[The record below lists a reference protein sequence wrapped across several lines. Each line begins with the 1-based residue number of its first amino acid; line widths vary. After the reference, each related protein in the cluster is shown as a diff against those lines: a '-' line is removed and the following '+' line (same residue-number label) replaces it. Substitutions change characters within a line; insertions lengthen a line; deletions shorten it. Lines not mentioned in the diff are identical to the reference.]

1 MILLK
6 HKNSIIKF
14 FVYYFVLFL
23 SLFIIVNLFDIS
35 KDDKISSVEKSI
47 IQNNEEN
54 YNIYV
59 EYPRFHDD
67 KIDTIITNIIYS
79 YVKEFKYEQTNSRS
93 LDMTYELYYFE
104 DYVNITFHIENTNT
118 IIKNKNILINLDKK
132 ELSYITNVYDKEYLL
147 NQINE
152 LVYYKYSNEI
162 YEKIKDTSLNNH
174 TYILSENEIIV
185 YFNDIKFDNLDYIPY
200 VNVFLD
206 ESLNVNGDVN
216 YDNNKKY
223 IAFTY
228 DDGPSEYTLDLLKTL
243 ELNNSSATFF
253 MLGNRMKNYEDV
265 ILEIY
270 KSNSEIGNHTYSHK
284 DLSQIDIEELN
295 NEINSTNIIYN
306 EITNDTLKY
315 LRPPYNNYN
324 VGAINNN
331 LEIVTWNID
340 TNDWLNRNS
349 DEIYNNVITNACDG
363 CIVLMHDIYEESIEA
378 TKMLIPKLHEMGYE
392 IVSISDL
399 ARIKNYDFTSEEVTS
414 DMKSDE

>member
-93 LDMTYELYYFE
+93 LDMTYELYYFD

-216 YDNNKKY
+216 YGNNKQY